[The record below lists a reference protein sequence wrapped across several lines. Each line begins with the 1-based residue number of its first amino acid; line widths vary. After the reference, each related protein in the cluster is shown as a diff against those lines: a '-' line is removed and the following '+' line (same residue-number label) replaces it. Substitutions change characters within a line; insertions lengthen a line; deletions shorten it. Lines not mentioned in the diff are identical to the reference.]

1 MYILLVSLL
10 GLILLITLVTFY
22 FSDSVMLINFN
33 IFTIRKLEINLRIY
47 VDFISRTFAA
57 RVLLIS
63 LSVIFFSSYYLI
75 GIPNYG
81 QFYITLIIF
90 IFSILTLIFRPNIFS
105 LILGWDGLGVS
116 SYLLVIFYKSTKSL
130 NAGLLTGVSN
140 RVGDG
145 LILIS
150 LGGLV
155 VYPFLSLPALA
166 FSSVSPSDLVLAL
179 ILVAT
184 RTKRAQLPFRAWLPA
199 AIAAP
204 TPVSAL
210 VHSSTLVTAGIY
222 LLLRVSSSIPCV
234 YLWLFSILGVITIIL
249 ARLRAI
255 KETDG
260 KKIVALSTL
269 SQLGVIVTG
278 FRFSLPRLVFFH
290 LLTHAFFKALLFIR
304 TGYLIHN
311 NNNYQDLRRMGGGA
325 KNLRMNLRVV
335 IRTKAR
341 LAGLPF
347 FAAFYS
353 KESLLE
359 SLSTRVSGII
369 VVYMFMLLGV
379 VLTLLYSIRF
389 MLISTYFISRRE
401 SRSYIRL
408 KSPYLRLRRLL
419 LFFPRIVSGKFL
431 FFILAQYSV
440 LPLVRSSAKSLVIIL
455 LVSAPLFY
463 HFKRGWVLRLYKFYS
478 HMWGLPLF
486 VGRSSLKGLNSLG
499 LTLMK
504 RIMFS
509 LLDYVIFAWVKNR
522 GHYSSII
529 FLNTNAN
536 VKLSVLY
543 FVSLTRSL
551 LVII

>member
-1 MYILLVSLL
+1 
-10 GLILLITLVTFY
+10 
-22 FSDSVMLINFN
+22 
-33 IFTIRKLEINLRIY
+33 
-47 VDFISRTFAA
+47 
-57 RVLLIS
+57 
-63 LSVIFFSSYYLI
+63 
-75 GIPNYG
+75 
-81 QFYITLIIF
+81 
-90 IFSILTLIFRPNIFS
+90 
-105 LILGWDGLGVS
+105 
-116 SYLLVIFYKSTKSL
+116 
-130 NAGLLTGVSN
+130 
-140 RVGDG
+140 
-145 LILIS
+145 
-150 LGGLV
+150 
-155 VYPFLSLPALA
+155 
-166 FSSVSPSDLVLAL
+166 
-179 ILVAT
+179 
-184 RTKRAQLPFRAWLPA
+184 
-199 AIAAP
+199 
-204 TPVSAL
+204 
-210 VHSSTLVTAGIY
+210 
-222 LLLRVSSSIPCV
+222 
-234 YLWLFSILGVITIIL
+234 L

-463 HFKRGWVLRLYKFYS
+463 HFKRG
-478 HMWGLPLF
+478 
-486 VGRSSLKGLNSLG
+486 
-499 LTLMK
+499 
-504 RIMFS
+504 
-509 LLDYVIFAWVKNR
+509 
-522 GHYSSII
+522 
-529 FLNTNAN
+529 
-536 VKLSVLY
+536 
-543 FVSLTRSL
+543 
-551 LVII
+551 